1 LCHRKPKSVKFVM
14 SASYNPPESLQK
26 PSLVITV
33 A

>member
-1 LCHRKPKSVKFVM
+1 M

-26 PSLVITV
+26 PSLVMTV